1 MSGIFNY
8 INRESVIHR
17 MSGATK
23 LIVLILWSLAAMTSF
38 DTRFLA
44 LLPILAFI
52 LFGLSKIRFSDVK
65 FLLWFTFVF
74 MVLNNLLIYIFS
86 PEHGVTIYGS
96 RTIIFEGYGRWTL
109 TAEQL
114 FYHLN
119 VVLKYLATIPVV
131 ILFVSTTDPSEFA
144 SSLSKIGINY
154 KVAYSVSLALRYIP
168 DIQREFHDIMISQQA
183 RGLEMAA
190 KKQNII
196 KRLKNA
202 SAMLFPLIISS
213 MDRIEVIANAMELRG
228 FGKHKKRSWYSE
240 RPFRAPD
247 YTAIIFVCLLMT
259 ISLTLNFINGGRYF
273 NPFIGY

>member
-86 PEHGVTIYGS
+86 PEHGVSIYGS
-96 RTIIFEGYGRWTL
+96 RTVILEGYGRWTL

-183 RGLEMAA
+183 RGLEMAS

-228 FGKHKKRSWYSE
+228 FGKLKKRSWYSE

-247 YTAIIFVCLLMT
+247 YTAIIFVCLLMV

-273 NPFIGY
+273 NPFIG

>member
-86 PEHGVTIYGS
+86 PEHGVSIYGS

-183 RGLEMAA
+183 RGLEMAS

-202 SAMLFPLIISS
+202 SSMLFPLIISS

-247 YTAIIFVCLLMT
+247 YTAIIFVCLLMV

-273 NPFIGY
+273 NPFIG

>member
-17 MSGATK
+17 MSVATK

-86 PEHGVTIYGS
+86 PEHGVSIYGS

-183 RGLEMAA
+183 RGLEMAS

-228 FGKHKKRSWYSE
+228 FGKLKKRSWYSE

-247 YTAIIFVCLLMT
+247 YTAIIFVCLLMV

-273 NPFIGY
+273 NPFIG

>member
-96 RTIIFEGYGRWTL
+96 ITIIFEGYGRWTL

-183 RGLEMAA
+183 RGLEMAS

-228 FGKHKKRSWYSE
+228 FGKLKKRSWYSE

-247 YTAIIFVCLLMT
+247 YTAIIFVCLLMV

-273 NPFIGY
+273 NPFIG

>member
-96 RTIIFEGYGRWTL
+96 RTVLLEGYGRWTL

-183 RGLEMAA
+183 RGLEMAS

-196 KRLKNA
+196 KRLKNV
-202 SAMLFPLIISS
+202 STMLFPLIISS

-247 YTAIIFVCLLMT
+247 YTAIIFVCLLMV
-259 ISLTLNFINGGRYF
+259 ISLTLNVINGGRYF
-273 NPFIGY
+273 NPFIG

>member
-96 RTIIFEGYGRWTL
+96 RTILLEGYGRWTL

-183 RGLEMAA
+183 RGLEMAS

-228 FGKHKKRSWYSE
+228 FGKLKKRSWYSE

-247 YTAIIFVCLLMT
+247 YTAIIFVCLLMV

-273 NPFIGY
+273 NPFIG

>member
-86 PEHGVTIYGS
+86 PEHGVSIYGS

-183 RGLEMAA
+183 RGLEMAS

-228 FGKHKKRSWYSE
+228 FGKLKKRSWYSE

-247 YTAIIFVCLLMT
+247 YTAIIFVCLLMA

-273 NPFIGY
+273 NPFIG

>member
-74 MVLNNLLIYIFS
+74 MLLNNLLIYIFS

-96 RTIIFEGYGRWTL
+96 RTVIFEGYGRWTL

-183 RGLEMAA
+183 RGLEMAS

-228 FGKHKKRSWYSE
+228 FGKLKKRSWYSE

-247 YTAIIFVCLLMT
+247 YTAIIFVCLLMA

-273 NPFIGY
+273 NPFIG

>member
-74 MVLNNLLIYIFS
+74 MLLNNLLIYIFS

-96 RTIIFEGYGRWTL
+96 RTVLLEGYGRWTL

-183 RGLEMAA
+183 RGLEMAS

-247 YTAIIFVCLLMT
+247 YTAIIFVCLLMV

-273 NPFIGY
+273 NPFIG

>member
-96 RTIIFEGYGRWTL
+96 RTVILEGYGRWTL

-183 RGLEMAA
+183 RGLEMAS

-247 YTAIIFVCLLMT
+247 YTAIIFVCLLMA

-273 NPFIGY
+273 NPFIG

>member
-183 RGLEMAA
+183 RGLEMAS

-228 FGKHKKRSWYSE
+228 FGKLKKRSWYSE

-247 YTAIIFVCLLMT
+247 YTAIIFVCLLMA

-273 NPFIGY
+273 NPFIG

>member
-86 PEHGVTIYGS
+86 PEHGVSIYGS
-96 RTIIFEGYGRWTL
+96 RTVILEGYGRWTL

-183 RGLEMAA
+183 RGLEMAS

-202 SAMLFPLIISS
+202 SSMLFPLIISS

-247 YTAIIFVCLLMT
+247 YTAIIFVCLLMV

-273 NPFIGY
+273 NPFIG

>member
-96 RTIIFEGYGRWTL
+96 RTVLLEGYGRWTL

-183 RGLEMAA
+183 RGLEMAS

-228 FGKHKKRSWYSE
+228 FGKLKKRSWYSE

-247 YTAIIFVCLLMT
+247 YTAIIFVCLLMV

-273 NPFIGY
+273 NPFIG

>member
-96 RTIIFEGYGRWTL
+96 RTVLLEGYGRWTL

-183 RGLEMAA
+183 RGLEMAS

-247 YTAIIFVCLLMT
+247 YTAIIFVCLLMA

-273 NPFIGY
+273 NPFIG

>member
-183 RGLEMAA
+183 RGLEMAS

-213 MDRIEVIANAMELRG
+213 MDRIEVIAVAM
-228 FGKHKKRSWYSE
+228 
-240 RPFRAPD
+240 
-247 YTAIIFVCLLMT
+247 
-259 ISLTLNFINGGRYF
+259 INLVEEDQ
-273 NPFIGY
+273 

>member
-96 RTIIFEGYGRWTL
+96 RTILLEGYGRWTL

-183 RGLEMAA
+183 RGLEMAS

-247 YTAIIFVCLLMT
+247 YTAIIFVCLLMA

-273 NPFIGY
+273 NPFIG

>member
-8 INRESVIHR
+8 INRESVIRR
-17 MSGATK
+17 MSVATK

-183 RGLEMAA
+183 RGLEMAS

-247 YTAIIFVCLLMT
+247 YTAIIFVCLLMV

-273 NPFIGY
+273 NPFIG

>member
-86 PEHGVTIYGS
+86 PEHGVSIYGS

-183 RGLEMAA
+183 RGLEMAS

-247 YTAIIFVCLLMT
+247 YTAIIFVCLLMV

-273 NPFIGY
+273 NPFIG

>member
-96 RTIIFEGYGRWTL
+96 RTVLLEGYGRWTL

-183 RGLEMAA
+183 RGLEMAS

-196 KRLKNA
+196 KRLKNV

-228 FGKHKKRSWYSE
+228 FGKLKKRSWYSE

-247 YTAIIFVCLLMT
+247 YTAIIFVCLLMV

-273 NPFIGY
+273 NPFIG

>member
-168 DIQREFHDIMISQQA
+168 DIQREFQDIKISQQA
-183 RGLEMAA
+183 RGLEMAS

-228 FGKHKKRSWYSE
+228 LGKLKKRSWYSE

-247 YTAIIFVCLLMT
+247 YTAIIFVCLLMA

-273 NPFIGY
+273 NPFIG

>member
-86 PEHGVTIYGS
+86 PEHGVSIYGS
-96 RTIIFEGYGRWTL
+96 RTVLFEGYGRWTL

-183 RGLEMAA
+183 RGLEMAS

-228 FGKHKKRSWYSE
+228 FGKLKKRSWYSE

-247 YTAIIFVCLLMT
+247 YTAIIFVCLLMA

-273 NPFIGY
+273 NPFIG

>member
-74 MVLNNLLIYIFS
+74 MLLNNLLIYIFS

-96 RTIIFEGYGRWTL
+96 RTVLLEGYGRWTL

-183 RGLEMAA
+183 RGLEMAS

-228 FGKHKKRSWYSE
+228 FGKLKKRSWYSE

-247 YTAIIFVCLLMT
+247 YTAIIFVCLLMV

-273 NPFIGY
+273 NPFIG